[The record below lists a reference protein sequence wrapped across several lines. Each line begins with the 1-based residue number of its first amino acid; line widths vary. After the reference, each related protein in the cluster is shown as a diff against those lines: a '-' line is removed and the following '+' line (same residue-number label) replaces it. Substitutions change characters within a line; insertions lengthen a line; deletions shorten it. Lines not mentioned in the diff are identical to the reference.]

1 MLRVIEVNDN
11 KNLPKVSIIIPVYNG
26 EKYVSLAIES
36 ALRQTYSNLE
46 VIVVNDGSTDKT
58 DKICRSYGNKIKY
71 IKKENGGVS
80 TALNVG
86 IENMTG
92 DYFSWLS
99 HDDLYYPNKVEVEV
113 NYLIENGL
121 LDTNT
126 ILYSDFT
133 IVDEFGEYKYDVQYN
148 SRYLNRSSAYPML
161 LGSIDGLTLLI
172 PKKAFDEYG
181 YFDKDLKC
189 VQDYQLWYKFY
200 KNGYKFIHVPK
211 ITVSTRIHAKQVTN
225 TSPRVATEGNKYWV
239 NLIKDFSKKE
249 EKELFGSEFNYWY
262 ILSTLFEGGPY
273 NEAFDLCKNEYSK
286 IMDTHK
292 KENPKVSIIVNLN
305 GSSSSNLR
313 CLKSLL
319 KQKYKN
325 IEYIIYDNEKDKNI
339 NIIKKLGKD
348 NYKIIEAK
356 GNNASIWN
364 DGIKNSTGKYIS
376 FIDANSYYSNEKI
389 EKQVDLMRYS
399 ESLITFTSYYK
410 NKKGAN
416 ELFDIG
422 FTNWQIDPLSKEVF
436 DINLSTV
443 MIDKEAILDNRILFN
458 EDISCGEDIVFIMDV
473 LKLGYPIGIRK
484 PLVEVI
490 EINNKNKNQKI
501 CNAIVHLLKEY
512 ELKID
517 EETIKDLVDSI
528 NGNKETKKSKEQRLL
543 DISRYKYYLTK
554 EYKYVNKV
562 RNIKNRI
569 LHGENYVTYNKQ
581 LETISSGKLVSLY
594 RVVRRIIRKIKR

>member
-1 MLRVIEVNDN
+1 MLRVIEGNDN

-46 VIVVNDGSTDKT
+46 IIVVNDGSTDKT

-121 LDTNT
+121 LDTDT
-126 ILYSDFT
+126 ILYSDFS

-443 MIDKEAILDNRILFN
+443 MIDKEAILDNRLLFN
-458 EDISCGEDIVFIMDV
+458 EDMSCGEDIVFIMDV

-484 PLVEVI
+484 
-490 EINNKNKNQKI
+490 
-501 CNAIVHLLKEY
+501 
-512 ELKID
+512 
-517 EETIKDLVDSI
+517 
-528 NGNKETKKSKEQRLL
+528 
-543 DISRYKYYLTK
+543 
-554 EYKYVNKV
+554 
-562 RNIKNRI
+562 
-569 LHGENYVTYNKQ
+569 
-581 LETISSGKLVSLY
+581 
-594 RVVRRIIRKIKR
+594 

>member
-126 ILYSDFT
+126 ILYSNFT